1 MRCKVENAGY
11 PGLANNTNTGLLS
24 YNITLT
30 DPRLLAELTITKESI
45 GKDEDDEESAIIFEM
60 TELDG
65 DELTLQEIEDDLVW
79 EEVVDKIAAVLIL
92 QLHLDKT
99 R

>member
-45 GKDEDDEESAIIFEM
+45 GKDEDDEDLTDFDMTMQIGGRPIPISRSTGAMASAKIIP
-60 TELDG
+60 LPP
-65 DELTLQEIEDDLVW
+65 LRLS
-79 EEVVDKIAAVLIL
+79 
-92 QLHLDKT
+92 